1 MARTLTLSFS
11 CPDTSGIV
19 AGVSAFVAGHKGWIT
34 EASQHTETELGRF
47 FMRVEIRAESLDFP
61 AEEFAARFAP
71 VAARFGMD
79 WKVSD
84 SAQPRRVVLLCSKQE
99 HCLYDLLA
107 RHVAQ
112 DFPFVVPCVISNHEN
127 HRKVVEAHGIPFH
140 YVPVTPENKHA
151 AYRQMEQLFRE
162 AQADLIVLA
171 RYMQVLDEA
180 MCRDFAGKIINIC
193 SVMSELGRPG
203 TAPYTA
209 SKGALKMLTKG
220 MAVDWGPHGIQ
231 VNGIGPGYF
240 KTELTEALVND
251 ATFSGWL
258 IGRTPAKRWGQVQD
272 LVGAAVF
279 LSSDASAF
287 VNGHVLYV
295 DGGVTASL

>member
-1 MARTLTLSFS
+1 MTVLQSFQLNGKLALITGSSAGIGFALARAL
-11 CPDTSGIV
+11 GE
-19 AGVSAFVAGHKGWIT
+19 AGAHVI
-34 EASQHTETELGRF
+34 LNGRN
-47 FMRVEIRAESLDFP
+47 AEK
-61 AEEFAARFAP
+61 
-71 VAARFGMD
+71 VAAAASILQAEGLKISQSVFDVTNAQDVAEAVNKIEADVGAIEILINNAGMQIRGPLHEYKDED
-79 WKVSD
+79 WHTLMRTNLD
-84 SAQPRRVVLLCSKQE
+84 SVYYVGKT
-99 HCLYDLLA
+99 
-107 RHVAQ
+107 VAQ
-112 DFPFVVPCVISNHEN
+112 
-127 HRKVVEAHGIPFH
+127 KMIP
-140 YVPVTPENKHA
+140 
-151 AYRQMEQLFRE
+151 RGR
-162 AQADLIVLA
+162 
-171 RYMQVLDEA
+171 
-180 MCRDFAGKIINIC
+180 GKIINIC

-295 DGGVTASL
+295 DGGVTATL